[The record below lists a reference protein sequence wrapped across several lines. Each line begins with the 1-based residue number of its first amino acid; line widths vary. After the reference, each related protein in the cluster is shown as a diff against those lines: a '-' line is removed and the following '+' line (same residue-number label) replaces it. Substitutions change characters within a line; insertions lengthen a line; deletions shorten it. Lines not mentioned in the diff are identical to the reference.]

1 MSFRTVEVGP
11 CEPADLPQLFGLA
24 LTAFGTVPGW
34 SDQRVVETLIADMI
48 FVAREGG
55 RPVGYVALGR
65 DEEGRLLVDQ
75 ILVAPGHEQRGIG
88 RRLLLAAEEFAC
100 AEGDPS
106 LGIAVE
112 EGNWA
117 ARSFYRRSGFVP
129 IAPERFELRLPRH

>member
-1 MSFRTVEVGP
+1 MSLTAFEVGR

-24 LTAFGTVPGW
+24 FRAFGAVPEW
-34 SDQRVVETLIADMI
+34 DDRRVVETLMADVV
-48 FVAREGG
+48 FVARERG

-65 DEEGRLLVDQ
+65 DSDGQLLVEQ

-88 RRLLLAAEEFAC
+88 RRLLATAEEFAC
-100 AEGDPS
+100 AEGVAS

-112 EGNWA
+112 EGNWV

-129 IAPERFELRLPRH
+129 VAAERFELRLPRR